1 MGRIKI
7 RPIYLLYNREYNKTM
22 ESIKRTLLKTL
33 SWETFHLV
41 GVAGEIYLFTGEW
54 EYASLGALIYIG
66 WEALG
71 YFLHERVWAKFGTK
85 VK

>member
-1 MGRIKI
+1 MTDS
-7 RPIYLLYNREYNKTM
+7 N
-22 ESIKRTLLKTL
+22 KRTLLKTA

-41 GVAGEIYLFTGEW
+41 GVAGVIYLFTREW
-54 EYASLGALIYIG
+54 EYASLGALMYIG

-71 YFLHERVWAKFGTK
+71 YYIHERAWVKFGKK

>member
-1 MGRIKI
+1 MSQDSTK
-7 RPIYLLYNREYNKTM
+7 KTL
-22 ESIKRTLLKTL
+22 IKTL

-41 GVAGEIYLFTGEW
+41 GVAGVIYLFTREW

-66 WEALG
+66 WESLG
-71 YFLHERVWAKFGTK
+71 YFIHERVWVKFGNK